1 MTKVLGLPKSPK
13 MHTMKNKNQVE
24 LHKLIFTLNWEDP
37 NSDIKALK
45 IKPGDSMMTIS
56 SGGCNTL
63 EFLLYD
69 PIEIYAVDINP
80 AQSYLLELKITAF
93 QHLTYNEFRIL
104 MGLDQSNRITI
115 YDKLSEHLSS
125 PARSFWDA
133 QSEIIEKGI
142 IMMGRFEKFVKL
154 AGKVIRILQGRRV
167 VQDLFK
173 IENLGD
179 QQVYFDTIFNTWRFR
194 AIFTLLFNR
203 RMLARKGLSADYF
216 HFDDGSK
223 SFAESFYNR
232 ARNAIR
238 NIPVKEN
245 YFLSLYLM
253 GRYRNSNEIPAYLK
267 PENFEII
274 KQRVDRIKIITKD
287 ANDWLQAKED
297 NSINCFSLSNI
308 CELKSEA
315 DTQTLFKQVA
325 RVGRSGGRCSFR
337 NLMVPREVP
346 DELQNT
352 IIKDRY
358 LSKELVATDRSFVYG
373 KVSAYSIDKNN

>member
-1 MTKVLGLPKSPK
+1 
-13 MHTMKNKNQVE
+13 MKNKNQVE

-45 IKPGDSMMTIS
+45 IKPGDCLMTIS

-63 EFLLYD
+63 EFLLHD
-69 PIEIYAVDINP
+69 PGAIYAVDINP
-80 AQSYLLELKITAF
+80 AQSHLLELKVRAF
-93 QHLTYNEFRIL
+93 QHLTYNEFRTL
-104 MGLDQSNRITI
+104 MGLDHLNGKSI
-115 YDKLSEHLSS
+115 YDKISEHLSK
-125 PARSFWDA
+125 PARSFWDT

-142 IMMGRFEKFVKL
+142 IMRGRFEKFVKL
-154 AGKVIRILQGRRV
+154 AGKVINVLQGRRV
-167 VQDLFK
+167 VQNLFNVD
-173 IENLGD
+173 NLTD
-179 QQVYFDTIFNTWRFR
+179 QQAYFDTIFNTWQFR
-194 AIFTLLFNR
+194 SIFKLLFNR

-238 NIPVKEN
+238 NIPVKGN

-253 GRYRNSNEIPAYLK
+253 GRYRNSIEIPGYLK

-274 KQRVDRIKIITKD
+274 KQRVNRIEIITQD
-287 ANDWLQAKED
+287 ANDWLQSKED
-297 NSINCFSLSNI
+297 NSIDGFSLSNI

-315 DTQTLFKQVA
+315 DTLILFKQVA
-325 RVGRSGGRCSFR
+325 RVGKSGGHCSFR

-346 DELQNT
+346 EELQYT
-352 IIKDRY
+352 IVKDIS
-358 LSKELVATDRSFVYG
+358 LSKELFASDRSFVYG
-373 KVSAYSIDKNN
+373 KVAAYSIHKD